1 MKVSTEQIEAIE
13 RGETVQVTLDDTECV
28 IIRKDLYEKLGLLEV
43 RPEEAYPVILEAWDS
58 SGSPEDS
65 TDYL

>member
-1 MKVSTEQIEAIE
+1 MNVSTEQIEAIE
-13 RGETVQVTLDDTECV
+13 RGEAVQVTLDHTECV
-28 IIRKDLYEKLGLLEV
+28 IIRKDLYDKIDSLEV
-43 RPEEAYPVILEAWDS
+43 CPAVLEAWDG